1 MKALISP
8 NELHAQAD
16 GAQVMRVCEVRDTP
30 FDVAPPLFWVDCPDD
45 THEPDVGYLDGAIV
59 LLTYP
64 VVPSEFTMPVA
75 DFSNE

>member
-8 NELHAQAD
+8 NELHTQAD
-16 GAQVMRVCEVRDTP
+16 NTQVMRVCEVRATP
-30 FDVAPPLFWVDCPDD
+30 FEVAAPLFWVDCPED
-45 THEPDVGYLDGAIV
+45 THEPDVGYLDGNIV

-64 VVPSEFTMPVA
+64 AVSSQFTMPVA